1 MAISQAMPIYKDQDF
16 YVPYFEVKI
25 EGRPQ
30 GQDVIKDILSVSYT
44 DNITEF
50 DSFDITINNWDAEKR
65 DFKYSDSQLFDPGKR
80 IELWMGYY
88 GKSKLRMMLKGEITS
103 LRPAFPSG
111 APSTLV
117 ISGLNSL
124 YKLKTKQETQ
134 TYLQQTDSQ
143 VAKTIG
149 DRLGLDFDPETT
161 NETALAYLFQDN
173 QYDIIF
179 LMERARRIGYDLY
192 VDEPANG
199 GKPKLT
205 FKRST
210 SVRQTSYRL
219 SYGKSLIE
227 FQPELTTHNQVG
239 KVIVRGWDPVQ
250 KKKIEYTATRDQIKT
265 KGVGEAG
272 GQGEIDKSFKDKA
285 EIIATKPV
293 ESEAEAQRV
302 ATEILEGIAKDMVK
316 ATGST
321 VGLPDLRSGVVL
333 EIDGLGDRFSG
344 RYFVTKSTHAIT
356 DGGYTTQFECRR
368 EEL

>member
-1 MAISQAMPIYKDQDF
+1 MATAIPIFQGQDF

-30 GQDVIKDILSVSYT
+30 TQEVIKDILSVSYQ
-44 DNITEF
+44 DNLQEF
-50 DSFDITINNWDAEKR
+50 DSFDITINNWDAAAR
-65 DFKYSDSQLFDPGKR
+65 AFKYSDSKLFDPGKR

-103 LRPAFPSG
+103 LRPSFPAG
-111 APSTLV
+111 GGSTLV

-134 TYLQQTDSQ
+134 IYEGDTDSQ
-143 VAKTIG
+143 IAQKIG
-149 DRLGLDFDPETT
+149 DRLGLDFKPETEG
-161 NETALAYLFQDN
+161 ETPLQYLFQDN

-192 VDEPANG
+192 VDEPPDG

-219 SYGKSLIE
+219 SFGKSLIE
-227 FQPELTTHNQVG
+227 FQPELTTHDQVG

-250 KKKIEYTATRDQIKT
+250 KKKIEFTATRDQIKT
-265 KGVGEAG
+265 KGVGAAG
-272 GQGEIDKSFKDKA
+272 GQADIDKSFKDKA
-285 EIIATKPV
+285 EIVATKPV
-293 ESEAEAQRV
+293 ESEAEAKRL
-302 ATEILEGIAKDMVK
+302 ATEILEGIAKEMVK

-333 EIDGLGDRFSG
+333 EIDGLGERFSG
-344 RYFVTKSTHAIT
+344 RYFVTKSTHAIG

>member
-1 MAISQAMPIYKDQDF
+1 MSTAIPIYKGQDF

-30 GQDVIKDILSVSYT
+30 GQDVIKDILSVSYQ
-44 DNITEF
+44 DNLQEF
-50 DSFDITINNWDAEKR
+50 DSFDITINNWDAAKR
-65 DFKYSDSQLFDPGKR
+65 AFKYSDSKLFDPGKR

-103 LRPAFPSG
+103 LRPSFPAASG
-111 APSTLV
+111 STLV

-134 TYLQQTDSQ
+134 IYEGDTDSQ
-143 VAKTIG
+143 IAKKIG
-149 DRLGLDFDPETT
+149 DRLGLDFEPETEG
-161 NETALAYLFQDN
+161 ETPLQYLFQDN

-192 VDEPANG
+192 VDEPPDG

-219 SYGKSLIE
+219 TFGKSLIE

-250 KKKIEYTATRDQIKT
+250 KKKIEFTATRDQIKT
-265 KGVGEAG
+265 KGVGAAG
-272 GQGEIDKSFKDKA
+272 GQEDIDKSFKDKA
-285 EIIATKPV
+285 EIVATKPV
-293 ESEAEAQRV
+293 ESEAEAKRL

-333 EIDGLGDRFSG
+333 EIDGLGERFSG
-344 RYFVTKSTHAIT
+344 RYFVTKSTHAIG
-356 DGGYTTQFECRR
+356 DSGYTTQFECRR

>member
-1 MAISQAMPIYKDQDF
+1 MATTQAMPIFLGQDF

-30 GQDVIKDILSVSYT
+30 GQDVIKDILSVSYQ
-44 DNITEF
+44 DNLQEF
-50 DSFDITINNWDAEKR
+50 DSFDITINNWDAAKR

-103 LRPAFPSG
+103 LRPAFPAG

-134 TYLQQTDSQ
+134 IYEGATDSDI
-143 VAKTIG
+143 AKKIG
-149 DRLGLDFDPETT
+149 DRLGLDFTPETEG
-161 NETALAYLFQDN
+161 ETPLDYLFQDN

-179 LMERARRIGYDLY
+179 LLERARRIGYDLF
-192 VDEPANG
+192 VDEPPDG

-205 FKRST
+205 YKRST

-250 KKKIEYTATRDQIKT
+250 KKKIEFTATRDQIKT
-265 KGVGEAG
+265 KGVGAAG
-272 GQGEIDKSFKDKA
+272 GQAEIDKSFKDKA

-293 ESEAEAQRV
+293 ESEAEAKRV
-302 ATEILEGIAKDMVK
+302 ATEILEGIAKEMVK

-344 RYFVTKSTHAIT
+344 RYFVTKSTHAIG

-368 EEL
+368 EEV